1 MVTIIHGD
9 DLANSRKYF
18 IDLKDKTNNPTSL
31 RGDKVTLSELTQLIE
46 GNSLFSEEKNIFIEN
61 FLSQKKTN
69 KEFKEILDYFKKNEN
84 KSELYFWEDKEITK
98 ANLSQFKNANSKI
111 FKFPQS
117 LFLFLDNL
125 KPNNSDNVLYFH
137 NVIAKTSEE
146 LVFYMIIRQFRI
158 LFALLID
165 NFSPIDELKRLAPWQ
180 RGKLERQARLF
191 GEEKLKEIINKL
203 YLIDYKQKYG
213 LTTLPLTQNVDFF
226 LMEI

>member
-98 ANLSQFKNANSKI
+98 ANLSQFK
-111 FKFPQS
+111 
-117 LFLFLDNL
+117 
-125 KPNNSDNVLYFH
+125 
-137 NVIAKTSEE
+137 
-146 LVFYMIIRQFRI
+146 
-158 LFALLID
+158 
-165 NFSPIDELKRLAPWQ
+165 
-180 RGKLERQARLF
+180 
-191 GEEKLKEIINKL
+191 
-203 YLIDYKQKYG
+203 
-213 LTTLPLTQNVDFF
+213 
-226 LMEI
+226 